1 MTNEQFEAKVAQMRQ
16 AQKNYFATKDRAYL
30 TESKALEREIDKEL
44 ETRKNPDTQQQL
56 FTVKAPTDNVEPPAA
71 PYIAF
76 MGFTEREGVNDC
88 TTYVFFDEKGC
99 VHLKTVTQNEYTGN
113 EKRTTGMMNFDRPN
127 TIALIEFL
135 NRMSGVDGWI
145 RTADRKPNPEEQEL
159 IEVSWQVKE
168 DPDAEPR
175 REYDVFF
182 HDGDRW
188 CETWGGEYSEFDYW
202 RPLIGIDGKVILPSK
217 EENEE

>member
-1 MTNEQFEAKVAQMRQ
+1 MNQKEFEAKVAQMRQ
-16 AQKNYFATKDRAYL
+16 AQKNYFATRERAYL

-76 MGFTEREGVNDC
+76 MGFTEREGVHDC

-127 TIALIEFL
+127 TLALIEFL
-135 NRMSGVDGWI
+135 DRMSGVDGWI
-145 RTADRKPNPEEQEL
+145 KTEQRKPEGDSGIVDVLIRHEGRTWKAIYICKQKQFEIYHEATEEAEVVKPE
-159 IEVSWQVKE
+159 WWM
-168 DPDAEPR
+168 PMPGEPK
-175 REYDVFF
+175 
-182 HDGDRW
+182 
-188 CETWGGEYSEFDYW
+188 GGE
-202 RPLIGIDGKVILPSK
+202 K
-217 EENEE
+217 